1 MIFSENQSEAQLPSF
16 SLKGQFV
23 IVTGAGQGIGRPV
36 AQSYARAGARL
47 LLVGRTLKKL
57 EIVRS
62 EITDAGQQAYVCRA
76 DVRDVSA
83 AREIASGAAKLL
95 LPGERIVLV
104 NNAGVD
110 LTKSAFDV
118 TEDDWD
124 AVLNTHLK
132 GTFFCSQAVA
142 KLMSERGYGKIINV
156 SSTWSESTDV
166 GKSVYACAK
175 AGVSHLT
182 AALSTEWAPAGI
194 RVNAIAPTAILT
206 EPVQAMMQTNPDR
219 GRRLLSR
226 IPLGRFATTQD
237 LIGAA
242 IFLASE
248 ASDFVTGQTLFVDGG
263 WNAAG

>member
-1 MIFSENQSEAQLPSF
+1 MISSENHSEAYLPPF
-16 SLKGQFV
+16 TLRGRFV
-23 IVTGAGQGIGRPV
+23 IITGAGQGIGRSL

-57 EIVRS
+57 ETVRS
-62 EITDAGQQAYVCRA
+62 EIIGVEQQVHICHA
-76 DVRDVSA
+76 DVRDISA
-83 AREIASGAAKLL
+83 VRDVAYGTAKLL
-95 LPGERIVLV
+95 LPEERIVLV

-110 LTKSAFDV
+110 LTKPAFEV
-118 TEDDWD
+118 TEGDWD
-124 AVLNTHLK
+124 AVLDTHLK
-132 GTFFCSQAVA
+132 GAFFCSQAVA
-142 KLMSERGYGKIINV
+142 KLMSGRGYGKIINV
-156 SSTWSESTDV
+156 SSTWAESTDA

-182 AALSTEWAPAGI
+182 AALSTEWATTGI

-206 EPVQAMMQTNPDR
+206 EPVQAMMQRNPDR